1 MPVSLFIEAT
11 IQHFDRTL
19 RTVAGVPQEGP
30 GNRPSP
36 AQETPETGPGPGAGQ
51 ARRIGRLMRVNYAG
65 EVAAQGLY
73 LGQGLA
79 AKDPEV
85 AAKMD
90 RAATEE
96 QDHLNW
102 CAERMQHH
110 GVRPSVLNPLWMAG
124 SMALGAAAGWAGDR
138 WSLGFVAE
146 TERQVMRHLQGHL
159 GQIPDNDPRT
169 RAVLEQMY
177 LDERHHA
184 EWAEESGGRPLPLP
198 IRYGMTISSKFM
210 TVGSYWV

>member
-1 MPVSLFIEAT
+1 MPSLFVETAIR
-11 IQHFDRTL
+11 QFDRAL
-19 RTVAGVPQEGP
+19 RTVAGVPDEQAD
-30 GNRPSP
+30 NRSSP
-36 AQETPETGPGPGAGQ
+36 AREVPAPNAPGPGSGQ
-51 ARRIGRLMRVNYAG
+51 ARHIGRLMRVNYAG

-73 LGQGLA
+73 LGQSLTA
-79 AKDPEV
+79 RTPEV
-85 AAKMD
+85 ADKMD
-90 RAATEE
+90 RAAREE

-102 CAERMQHH
+102 CSERMAAG
-110 GVRPSVLNPLWMAG
+110 GVPASRLNPVWLAG
-124 SMALGAAAGWAGDR
+124 SVTLGAVAGLAGDR

-159 GQIPDNDPRT
+159 AQVPDNDPRT

-184 EWAEESGGRPLPLP
+184 EWAEESGGRRLPLP
-198 IRYGMTISSKFM
+198 IRTGMRLSSKFL

>member
-1 MPVSLFIEAT
+1 MPPRFVEAA
-11 IQHFDRTL
+11 IQHFDRSL
-19 RTVAGVPQEGP
+19 RTVAGVPEAGP
-30 GNRPSP
+30 EHRPSP
-36 AQETPETGPGPGAGQ
+36 AGSTVQSGPGPSAGQ
-51 ARRIGRLMRVNYAG
+51 ARQIGRLMRVNYAG

-73 LGQGLA
+73 WGQALT
-79 AKDPEV
+79 AKNPEV
-85 AAKMD
+85 EGKMN

-102 CAERMQHH
+102 CAERMRHH
-110 GVRPSVLNPLWMAG
+110 GVRPSVLNPVWLAG
-124 SMALGAAAGWAGDR
+124 SVALGAAAGWAGDR

-159 GQIPDNDPRT
+159 ERVADNDPAS

-177 LDERHHA
+177 LDERSHA
-184 EWAEESGGRPLPLP
+184 EWAEESGGRRLPLP
-198 IRYGMTISSKFM
+198 IRYGMSASSKFM

>member
-1 MPVSLFIEAT
+1 MPPRLIEAA

-19 RTVAGVPQEGP
+19 RTVAGVPEEGP
-30 GNRPSP
+30 ENRPSP
-36 AQETPETGPGPGAGQ
+36 AAATPEAGPGPGTGQ
-51 ARRIGRLMRVNYAG
+51 ARHIGRLMRVNYAG

-73 LGQGLA
+73 LGQALTA
-79 AKDPEV
+79 RSPDVE
-85 AAKMD
+85 AKMN
-90 RAATEE
+90 RAAIEE

-102 CAERMQHH
+102 CAERMRNH

-124 SMALGAAAGWAGDR
+124 SIALGAAAGRAGDR

-146 TERQVMRHLQGHL
+146 TERQVMKHLQGHL
-159 GQIPDNDPRT
+159 GQVPDNDPRT

-184 EWAEESGGRPLPLP
+184 EWAEESGGARLPLP
-198 IRYGMTISSKFM
+198 VRYGMTASSKFM
-210 TVGSYWV
+210 TVGSYWL